1 MRRKRERKGGEEGET
16 EKDIKWVIV
25 LIADI
30 RFGFLRL
37 STIKK
42 CPHML
47 KSDHRELRNSK
58 VKFKWVARWVG
69 GCMRGLQRQGWTL
82 SIDIE

>member
-1 MRRKRERKGGEEGET
+1 MPRFVAHG
-16 EKDIKWVIV
+16 D
-25 LIADI
+25 L

-58 VKFKWVARWVG
+58 VKFKWVGMGRWWWYEGIVEITEIRKAG
-69 GCMRGLQRQGWTL
+69 NYLLPEYRDLICMFTNQ
-82 SIDIE
+82 

>member
-1 MRRKRERKGGEEGET
+1 MEGGIGGEKGWGFGEEGEDT
-16 EKDIKWVIV
+16 QCNTDWVIKWVLV
-25 LIADI
+25 HIAAFFCADL

-47 KSDHRELRNSK
+47 RSDHRELRNS
-58 VKFKWVARWVG
+58 
-69 GCMRGLQRQGWTL
+69 
-82 SIDIE
+82 